1 MTSNC
6 RQKKVECGLGSLVG
20 LAILVLLAVA
30 VAAVLSYFLTR
41 NAWDP
46 SRKHDGSHRT
56 ADNSP
61 TAAELRLP
69 TSIEPLHY
77 DLTIKTYLPF
87 YVDFPAKKNLT
98 FDGRIEIKMK
108 IIDSTRK
115 IVLNAKN
122 ISVIAED
129 CELSVDE
136 EKIAIAKVKMVE
148 RLEKVEF
155 VLASKI
161 PKDSL
166 AHLKI
171 VYTGLISNTLGGLY
185 QTIYTEADG
194 KTRIAAVTHM
204 EPSDARRLVPCFDEP
219 AFKANWT
226 VTVIHPK
233 GTKAVSNGIEKNG
246 EGEKIGDWI
255 VSKFETT
262 PRMSS
267 YLLAIFVSEFDFVE
281 GHTKSGVRFRI
292 WSRPEA
298 KEMTIYAKDA
308 AIKCLE
314 FYEDYY
320 DIKFP
325 LRKQDMV
332 ALPDFSMGAMENW
345 GLITYREN
353 SLLYDDRYYAPRNKK
368 RVAMV
373 VAHELAHQWFGNLV
387 TLKWWDDLWLNE
399 GFAAMVEFLGVD
411 EITNKNMR
419 IKEYFLLYAVDVG
432 LGADRVASSHPL
444 SFRIDKASEVTEAF
458 DSITYRKGASVL
470 QMVSALIGEGNF
482 KKAIIHYLKKFSY
495 SNAKASD
502 LWNSFDEIVTDVP
515 GPRSS
520 SLKVSDFADQ
530 WITQMGFPL
539 VTVESFNATSAK
551 ITQSRY
557 KTRKNAEDPPKY
569 RNPRYGFQWDVPI
582 WYQNS
587 NDRKVKVTWL
597 TRDEPLFIHVENTEE
612 PLVVNADRR
621 GFYRQNY
628 DTNGWKK
635 IIKQLKRDHSVYSPQ
650 TRNAIISDAFAAAL
664 VDKLDYTTLFE
675 LLEYARNETEYLP
688 WMEIMAGFQSILE
701 YFGNEP
707 ESKPAMSYMMSV
719 LKPMYDN
726 VNMKSLADRY
736 KDEEVFVEMSLQ
748 QAVLSAFCSLGSKDC
763 IEKFRALFDKEVSQK
778 CGTGDKAS
786 KCVSV
791 AAPLRQAMYCY
802 GVKEGGEI
810 AFKKVMRLYYAE
822 SVQLEKDY
830 LLTALGCSN
839 DITSLKELLLLALD
853 RNSSFARLQDVA
865 GVFRAVSAN
874 PLGREFM
881 FNFLVDRWEDIV
893 NSFKAEH
900 KAVYV
905 AITECSRGI
914 RTKQQLEQLRTL
926 QKEGLLAEKYGAFD
940 EAIENAE
947 DRVEWIEKHFRN
959 VADFFKKAAD
969 RDNGTTDNSPTA
981 AELRLPANV
990 EPLHYE
996 LTIKTYLP
1004 FYVDFPANKNL
1015 TTDGH
1020 LEIYMKVISSTNTI
1034 VLNAKN
1040 ITVLAE
1046 KCELF
1051 VNNEK
1056 IAISKVNTIERLEK
1070 VEFVLA
1076 KRLPN
1081 DSVAH
1086 LKIEYTGIISDTLGG
1101 LYQTTYKE
1109 TKEATKIA
1117 AATHMEPSDARLMV
1131 PCFDEPVFKANWT
1144 VTVIHPKGT
1153 KAVSN
1158 GIENGEGERSGDWII
1173 SKFKTTPRMSSYL
1186 LAIFVSEFDYVEGH
1200 TSSGVRFRIWSRPEA
1215 KEMTAYAKDAAI
1227 KCLEFYENY
1236 YDIKFPLPKQDM
1248 VALPDF
1254 SSGAMENWGLITY
1267 RENSLLYDPRYY
1279 GQQNK
1284 KRVAMVI
1291 AHELAHQWFGNL
1303 VTLKWWDDL
1312 WLNEGFASMV
1322 EFLGVDNITDKNM
1335 RIREYFLL
1343 YAIDEGLEADRVA
1356 SSHPLSFKIDKAAD
1370 VTEAFDDI
1378 TYRKGASVLEMVS
1391 AVVGEENFKKA
1402 ITHYLKKFS
1411 YANAQASDLWT
1422 SFDEIVTDVPGPRG
1436 SPLKVSDFADQ
1447 WIVQMG
1453 FPLVTVESFNATS
1466 VKITQSRY
1474 KTNENAEEL
1483 PKYRKPKY
1491 GFKWDVPVWYQNSKD
1506 KNVKVTWLTRDEP
1519 LFVHLDKPEEPF
1531 VVNAD
1536 RHGFY
1541 RQNYDSSG
1549 WQKII
1554 KQLKEDHEV
1563 YSSRTRNAIISDA
1576 FAAALVEK
1584 LDYVTLFELLEYVK
1598 KETEYL
1604 PVEETMD
1611 GFRSILEYFG
1621 SEPESRAGMSYMRSI
1636 LKPLYDKIN
1645 MTYLANHYR
1654 EDELFFEMNLEQAVL
1669 ATYCKLG
1676 SRDCIEKFRT
1686 LFDKEVAQKCRT
1698 GEKASECVTVAAPL
1712 RQTMYCNGVK
1722 EGGEIAFEKVMSL
1735 YNAET
1740 VQLEKDYLLA
1750 ALGCHNDITALKGLL
1765 LLALD
1770 RNSSFVRLQDVASV
1784 FRVVSSN
1791 PVGQEFMFNFL
1802 IERWEDILNGVKGV
1816 HRVVN
1821 AIIPPCTRGIR
1832 TEQQIGQLRTLQ
1844 KEGLHAKE
1852 YGAFNEQIEKAEY
1865 KVEWIKKHYREL
1877 ADFFQ
1882 KALPK

>member
-1 MTSNC
+1 MEEQQLNEQEYNSTFTTYAQYLYFKEISPHPTHSTG
-6 RQKKVECGLGSLVG
+6 E
-20 LAILVLLAVA
+20 AIGG
-30 VAAVLSYFLTR
+30 TTT
-41 NAWDP
+41 
-46 SRKHDGSHRT
+46 GSHRT

-122 ISVIAED
+122 IS
-129 CELSVDE
+129 DE

-194 KTRIAAVTHM
+194 KTRQSMQFNLTGLCYVRIAAVTHM

-226 VTVIHPK
+226 VTR
-233 GTKAVSNGIEKNG
+233 
-246 EGEKIGDWI
+246 IGDWI
-255 VSKFETT
+255 TSKFETT

-267 YLLAIFVSEFDFVE
+267 YLLAILVSEFDYVE

-587 NDRKVKVTWL
+587 NDRKVKVAWL

-621 GFYRQNY
+621 GFYQQNY

-664 VDKLDYTTLFE
+664 IDKLDYTTLFE

-707 ESKPAMSYMMSV
+707 ETKPAMSYMMSV

-726 VNMKSLADRY
+726 VNMKNLADRY

-830 LLTALGCSN
+830 LLTAIGCSN

-947 DRVEWIEKHFRN
+947 DRVEWIEKHF
-959 VADFFKKAAD
+959 
-969 RDNGTTDNSPTA
+969 
-981 AELRLPANV
+981 
-990 EPLHYE
+990 LHYE

-1020 LEIYMKVISSTNTI
+1020 LEIHMKVISSTNTI

-1046 KCELF
+1046 
-1051 VNNEK
+1051 
-1056 IAISKVNTIERLEK
+1056 
-1070 VEFVLA
+1070 
-1076 KRLPN
+1076 
-1081 DSVAH
+1081 
-1086 LKIEYTGIISDTLGG
+1086 
-1101 LYQTTYKE
+1101 
-1109 TKEATKIA
+1109 KIA

-1236 YDIKFPLPKQDM
+1236 YDIKFPLPKQ
-1248 VALPDF
+1248 
-1254 SSGAMENWGLITY
+1254 
-1267 RENSLLYDPRYY
+1267 ENSLLYDPRYY

-1491 GFKWDVPVWYQNSKD
+1491 GFKWD
-1506 KNVKVTWLTRDEP
+1506 
-1519 LFVHLDKPEEPF
+1519 PEEPF

-1554 KQLKEDHEV
+1554 KQLKEDH
-1563 YSSRTRNAIISDA
+1563 
-1576 FAAALVEK
+1576 EK

-1722 EGGEIAFEKVMSL
+1722 EGGEIAFEK
-1735 YNAET
+1735 
-1740 VQLEKDYLLA
+1740 KDYLLA

-1802 IERWEDILNGVKGV
+1802 IERWEDILNG
-1816 HRVVN
+1816 
-1821 AIIPPCTRGIR
+1821 GIR

-1852 YGAFNEQIEKAEY
+1852 YGAFNVQIEKAEY